1 MWPIRV
7 ISREC
12 PALESLSLLLLD
24 LSERTDFWKREYSLD
39 SSEFPSLKTFTIM
52 ANYSETDD
60 LPIVVDSLQALSP
73 HCFSKGHWSKI
84 NLGHNRRLVKVE
96 SAPKPEVSVLRKEH
110 HRPLMESTPKWIMDE
125 LHRMTIVRRINRFS
139 DNLYQNY
146 LWISGSRIWAS
157 ALVVLPEAKRLTRTL
172 PYHHRWNRNGSG
184 PG

>member
-146 LWISGSRIWAS
+146 L
-157 ALVVLPEAKRLTRTL
+157 
-172 PYHHRWNRNGSG
+172 
-184 PG
+184 